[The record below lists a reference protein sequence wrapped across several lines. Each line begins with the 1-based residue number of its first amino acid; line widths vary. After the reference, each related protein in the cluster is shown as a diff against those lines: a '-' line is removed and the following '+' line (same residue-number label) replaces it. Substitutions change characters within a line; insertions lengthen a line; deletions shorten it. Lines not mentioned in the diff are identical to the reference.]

1 MKAKACIE
9 ICNITKSF
17 GSKTVL
23 SDICLSVE
31 KGEILGLLGP
41 SGAGKT
47 TLIKILTG
55 QLKQEGGEAK
65 ILDKNVNKLS
75 NEDYMNIGM
84 VLDTTGLYE
93 RLSCYDNLV
102 LYTDIYGIS
111 KKLVFEVLEQVQL
124 QDAIK
129 KPVSSLSKGM
139 KQRLILARAILHSP
153 KLLFLDEPTSGLDPK
168 TAAMIHELIFKQ
180 KEKGTT
186 IFLTTHN
193 MEEATKLCDNVAL
206 LFEGS
211 IVEYGEP
218 KAICQKYNHQNKITI
233 NLNDNTVYSFT
244 NEKKNANKIAEFFQN
259 GIVKSIHSSE
269 PNLEAVFMELTGR
282 GFN

>member
-1 MKAKACIE
+1 MKTETCID
-9 ICNITKSF
+9 IRGITKLF

-23 SDICLSVE
+23 SDVSLSVN

-55 QLKQEGGEAK
+55 QLKQESGQAE
-65 ILDKNVNKLS
+65 ILGKNTNNLS
-75 NEDYMNIGM
+75 NEDYTNIGM
-84 VLDTTGLYE
+84 MLDTTGLYE

-102 LYTDIYGIS
+102 LYTDIYKIN
-111 KKLVFEVLEQVQL
+111 KKRIFEVLEQVQL
-124 QDAIK
+124 SEAVK
-129 KPVSSLSKGM
+129 KPVHSLSKGM

-168 TAAMIHELIFKQ
+168 TAALIHELIFKQ
-180 KEKGTT
+180 KGQGTT

-206 LFEGS
+206 LFEGNV
-211 IVEYGEP
+211 VEHGKP
-218 KAICQKYNHQNKITI
+218 KVICQKYNHQNEITV
-233 NLNDNTVYSFT
+233 LLEDDRFYSFE
-244 NEKKNANKIAEFFQN
+244 NKKENASKIAELFQN
-259 GIVKSIHSSE
+259 NIVKSIHSSE
-269 PNLEAVFMELTGR
+269 PNLETVFMELTGR
-282 GFN
+282 GFY